1 MHMRITTNGNPA
13 WTRSCGKSAVLSL
26 LFALAMLLAG
36 PPIARADTR
45 DEVVAGMFRCAV
57 IADARTWLDCY
68 YGAAQPLR
76 AALGIPPAPLAQVR
90 LSQNPPPGSPA
101 TDLSERYQTTADA
114 LRCSRTAEAHAWLD
128 CYYAAAQ
135 PVRAILGLAPAPQA
149 QLASAVPGV
158 QSLSAPQPTSRLAT
172 PSVSVPPLPATHFPV
187 TAQMVS
193 YSFNR
198 FGMFTVTLANG
209 QKWRQE
215 SGDTNFAH
223 WDRAASH
230 YFVQIT
236 RGALRSLNLR
246 VTGSAVAFKVEQIG

>member
-1 MHMRITTNGNPA
+1 MHEQITANENPA
-13 WTRSCGKSAVLSL
+13 WTRSCAKSVVLSAI
-26 LFALAMLLAG
+26 FALAILVAE
-36 PPIARADTR
+36 PPIARADAR

-57 IADARTWLDCY
+57 IGDARTWLDCY

-76 AALGIPPAPLAQVR
+76 AALGIPPAPLGQVR

-101 TDLSERYQTTADA
+101 TGLSERYQTTADA
-114 LRCSRTAEAHAWLD
+114 LRCTSTVADHAWLD

-135 PVRAILGLAPAPQA
+135 PVRAILGLTPAPQA
-149 QLASAVPGV
+149 RLASAVPGM
-158 QSLSAPQPTSRLAT
+158 QSLSAPEPAPQLAT
-172 PSVSVPPLPATHFPV
+172 TSVSGAPLPVTHFPL

-198 FGMFTVTLANG
+198 FGMFTVTLGNG

-223 WDRAASH
+223 WDRPANH

-236 RGALRSLNLR
+236 RGALHSLNLR
-246 VTGSAVAFKVEQIG
+246 VAGGAVAYKVEQIS